1 MAGANGFVVWAETIK
16 QAPAERTQPAGF
28 LPVKIPVW
36 VVAGAVK

>member
-1 MAGANGFVVWAETIK
+1 MAGASVTVGVTRK
-16 QAPAERTQPAGF
+16 TLAPAERTQPVGF